1 MTNLV
6 KMQNDAGKT
15 ADVHPDMVADYVAGG
30 YREIAE
36 AKPAITRES
45 IGKMKK
51 KDVVELLEAHGV
63 PSASGSVGALREKL
77 TEIMF
82 VGD

>member
-1 MTNLV
+1 MINLV

-30 YREIAE
+30 YRAVAE

-63 PSASGSVGALREKL
+63 SDASGGVGALREKL

>member
-30 YREIAE
+30 YRKIAG

-45 IGKMKK
+45 IEKMKK
-51 KDVVELLEAHGV
+51 KEVVELLEAHGV
-63 PSASGSVGALREKL
+63 SDASGSVGELREKL